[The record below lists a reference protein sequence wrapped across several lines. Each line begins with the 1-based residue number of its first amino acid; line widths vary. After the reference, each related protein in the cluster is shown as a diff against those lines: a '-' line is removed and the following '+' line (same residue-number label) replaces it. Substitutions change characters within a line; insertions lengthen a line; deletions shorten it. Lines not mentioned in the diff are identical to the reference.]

1 MRLVFFLLS
10 AMLLEALPLR
20 QESGTFLGGTAA
32 DLAQHVRA
40 DSEGNVIVA
49 GITSG
54 GGAPVTNS
62 TPVGP
67 ARIDRLYV
75 AKFSQQGTLLWS
87 NYYGGNNREFLHN
100 LAVDAEGNIYLAG
113 RTMSTDWPSPSDT
126 GQGLLLALR
135 KDGTVKWAKGFS
147 EVDRIWAVAVSP
159 GGVIY
164 AVGQCITFREP
175 VNGMQA
181 SYGGGEYDAF
191 FFTITQAGAITSRS
205 YYGGNGND
213 EIWDISVEP
222 GGNLSVAGVSSST
235 NLPAAAA
242 NGGSVNLSPGRMFYA
257 SINLTGR
264 AVVFLRSIPALTGR
278 PYRVAAGKTGVWV
291 AGFAGPN
298 LALTGNAWQSTLT
311 NTEDH
316 FLVRINYAGGV
327 IGYATYLHPVQV
339 GYGPGLSIDENDRA
353 FVTGHL
359 QGPPQANPWRVT
371 ADALQPVHG
380 GATGDAYLFV
390 VNPNGIVDHATFL
403 GGPGLERGND
413 VASLGGGK
421 FAWLATAYA
430 DGLPVT
436 ASAAQSQT
444 RGQGDFWLGIF
455 QLGTPPTSPPTP
467 PPTPPTPQPALS
479 LSGILNA
486 ASYAAGAVAPGEIIT
501 VYVQN
506 AGPPVLAGAQITP
519 QGRLATILGDTRVLF
534 DGVAAPMV
542 YALSGQVS
550 AIVPYGVSGRNT
562 TAVQVEYKGTK
573 SNTVNVPVAAAAP
586 ALFTLDGRQAVAL
599 LVSGAVNGP
608 TAPVERGGIL
618 VLYATGEGDAALR
631 PADGAVAN
639 YNTLAEY
646 PRPNQE
652 VKVFAGGKQA
662 AVQYAGAAPGL
673 VAGVMQVNVQLD
685 AATPAGDAVPITLQ
699 VGGAMSPSG
708 VTVAVR

>member
-10 AMLLEALPLR
+10 AMLLDALPLR
-20 QESGTFLGGTAA
+20 QESGAFLGGTAA
-32 DLAQHVRA
+32 DLAQQVRA

-242 NGGSVNLSPGRMFYA
+242 NGGPVNLSPGRMFYA
-257 SINLTGR
+257 SINLPGR

-436 ASAAQSQT
+436 GSAAQSQT

-467 PPTPPTPQPALS
+467 PPTPPTPQPTLS

-506 AGPPVLAGAQITP
+506 AGPPALAGAQVTP

-550 AIVPYGVSGRNT
+550 AIVPYGAPGRST
-562 TAVQVEYKGTK
+562 TAVQVEYKDTK

-608 TAPVERGGIL
+608 AAPVERGGIL
-618 VLYATGEGDAALR
+618 VLYATGEGDATPR

-652 VKVFAGGKQA
+652 VRVFVGGRQA
-662 AVQYAGAAPGL
+662 AIQYAGAAPGL